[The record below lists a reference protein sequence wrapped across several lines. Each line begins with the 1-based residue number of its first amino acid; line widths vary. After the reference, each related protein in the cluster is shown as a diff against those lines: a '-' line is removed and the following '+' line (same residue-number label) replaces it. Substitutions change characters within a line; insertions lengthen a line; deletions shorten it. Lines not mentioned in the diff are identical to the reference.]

1 MGFAAAAAAFGDPLH
16 LMKSK
21 GLLRV
26 PIFPLAGALLF
37 PRAQLPLHIFEQRYR
52 AMVRDALSGDKLIG
66 MVQPKHVLSDAP
78 GGVEGNEQEP
88 PKLFG
93 TGCLGEIVSSE
104 ELPDGRYNIVLEGR
118 ERFRIA
124 AEADVTTPYRQVDA
138 DRSGFDDDADPDPLA
153 SIQRA
158 ELERE
163 ARRYADA
170 LGYAVDWE
178 AVSRLDDE
186 MLVNGIAQIAPL
198 DPGSKQALLEAC
210 NLAVR
215 ADLLVQFMQF
225 QRLLPGGAEGPETMQ

>member
-1 MGFAAAAAAFGDPLH
+1 MEGG
-16 LMKSK
+16 

-37 PRAQLPLHIFEQRYR
+37 PRMQLPLHIFEPRYR
-52 AMVRDALSGDKLIG
+52 AMVRDALASDGIIA
-66 MVQPKHVLSDAP
+66 MVQPRD
-78 GGVEGNEQEP
+78 ERRP
-88 PKLFG
+88 PALFEI
-93 TGCLGEIVSSE
+93 GCLGRIVGSE
-104 ELPDGRYNIVLEGR
+104 EIEGGRFNIVLEGIG
-118 ERFRIA
+118 RFRIA
-124 AEADVTTPYRQVDA
+124 REAAVDTPYRQVDA
-138 DRSGFDDDADPDPLA
+138 DPGGFDDDSDPDPLA

-178 AVSRLDDE
+178 AVGRLDDE

-198 DPGSKQALLEAC
+198 VTGSKQALLEADG
-210 NLAVR
+210 LAAR

-225 QRLLPGGAEGPETMQ
+225 QRMLPGGADGPETMQ